1 MLLVTFAVH
10 HESRFFRRTPAAAG
24 VRIVHTGIGATAA
37 ARILHD
43 ELAMNRPE
51 AVISSGFAGGL
62 DPSLEVGDLI
72 AGESVSSPE
81 LLRLVRSNVFR
92 GRIHTVESP
101 IELTEAKARLYRETA
116 AHAVDMETE
125 AVVGECGRAGV
136 PVLVIRAI
144 SDGAGD
150 EIPVP
155 LEIAWDLKKQRAR
168 PMQLC
173 GYLAMRPGKIGA
185 FGRFLGSTNTASRA
199 LAHEVS
205 NLLTL
210 RADHIINE

>member
-144 SDGAGD
+144 SDGAED

-185 FGRFLGSTNTASRA
+185 FWRFLGSTNTASRA